1 MPLQTDTETETE
13 QPSYIR
19 RRRHA
24 TQPDNPHWVRRAGVA
39 GGVIGTL
46 ALSGVSAASAA
57 DTTAPSPAETTAGIP
72 VLNTATTA
80 AQAAEAVDQ
89 SAVEIQLQAHQD
101 AADAAALKTAKQQAL
116 RAAAAKAAAAKKAAA
131 ERKATT
137 QAASRSS
144 ARTTLSSSASS
155 STSTS
160 TASGSVASV
169 INFLK
174 SQVGKAYV
182 YGATGPSAYDCSGL
196 TQAAFRTI
204 GVDLPRTSEA
214 QSTFGTP
221 VSVSNVQV
229 GDLLFWGGAGSAYH
243 VAVYVGNG
251 QYLDAANPG
260 KGVVIQQM
268 SNYMPTSAVRVA

>member
-24 TQPDNPHWVRRAGVA
+24 TQPDNPHWARRAGVT

-72 VLNTATTA
+72 VLDTATTA

-101 AADAAALKTAKQQAL
+101 AADAAALKTAKEQAL

-144 ARTTLSSSASS
+144 DRTTLSS

-204 GVDLPRTSEA
+204 GVDLPRTA
-214 QSTFGTP
+214 GGQSTIGTP

-229 GDLLFWGGAGSAYH
+229 GDLLFWGGVGSAYH

>member
-101 AADAAALKTAKQQAL
+101 AADAAALKTAKEQAL

-204 GVDLPRTSEA
+204 GVDLPRTSGA

>member
-1 MPLQTDTETETE
+1 
-13 QPSYIR
+13 
-19 RRRHA
+19 
-24 TQPDNPHWVRRAGVA
+24 VRRAGVA

-57 DTTAPSPAETTAGIP
+57 DTTAPSPAETTTGIP

-80 AQAAEAVDQ
+80 AQAADAIDQ
-89 SAVEIQLQAHQD
+89 SVVDLQLQAHQD
-101 AADAAALKTAKQQAL
+101 AADSAALKTAKEQAR
-116 RAAAAKAAAAKKAAA
+116 RAAAAKAAAEKKAAA
-131 ERKATT
+131 ARKAS

-144 ARTTLSSSASS
+144 ERTTLSASS
-155 STSTS
+155 STSAT
-160 TASGSVASV
+160 SGSIATV
-169 INFLK
+169 ISFLK
-174 SQVGKAYV
+174 AQVGKPYV
-182 YGATGPSAYDCSGL
+182 YGAAGPSAYDCSGL
-196 TQAAFRTI
+196 TGAAFKTI
-204 GVDLPRTSEA
+204 GVDLPRTSQD

-221 VSVSNVQV
+221 VAVSDVQV
-229 GDLLFWGGAGSAYH
+229 GDLLFWGGTGSAYH